1 MFLKGVDTQC
11 TLWVRWG
18 MGDFEK
24 WWGDLSNGGMILK
37 YGAVTP
43 LLTLPLES
51 HIPFPVT
58 RLRFT
63 SFSCSPSRTNS
74 KIFCELTSYHLFEML
89 MM

>member
-1 MFLKGVDTQC
+1 M
-11 TLWVRWG
+11 R
-18 MGDFEK
+18 DFEE
-24 WWGDLSNGGMILK
+24 WWGDLSNRGMILK

-51 HIPFPVT
+51 HTPFSVA

-63 SFSCSPSRTNS
+63 SFSCTPSRINS
-74 KIFCELTSYHLFEML
+74 NIFCELTSYHLFEML